1 MLRYMVLG
9 TMRMMKV
16 KKIMTR
22 LETYCTLLEDIYGK
36 RIVEAFTTK
45 NENSLTLTMNNEAN
59 NQKAKKEY
67 DRKDGEGCKIC
78 QTDFEKIKENKF
90 NFFKRNLE
98 FPGWIGDLDFSGTTP
113 AKEIMIIGEAPT
125 TLKAQVDQINIVFGL
140 GLYPIESN
148 GKLNFDQL
156 KKTYFGEETRL
167 KKIINNQN
175 DKNQLWEY
183 LNRLFSEKLDV
194 LKPKIY
200 ITDLCKCDA
209 EKNEC
214 IWEAC
219 RDKYLIKEIELI
231 NPNLIIFQGGDSYA
245 SVKRYLKSKL
255 IKYTF
260 IKKYRKIYPKLGFGK
275 FPFNGKDI
283 YFFKINHQAYW
294 LGRYASISD
303 RTDYINQYK
312 KFIKE
317 KILVE
322 VLNII

>member
-1 MLRYMVLG
+1 MLRFMILK
-9 TMRMMKV
+9 TKRMMEV
-16 KKIMTR
+16 KKSMNRIDK
-22 LETYCTLLEDIYGK
+22 YYNLLEDIYGA
-36 RIVEAFTTK
+36 RIVKAFTTK
-45 NENSLTLTMNNEAN
+45 NENNHTLTMNNVAT
-59 NQKAKKEY
+59 NQEEKKNY
-67 DRKDGEGCKIC
+67 DRKVEEGCKIC
-78 QTDFEKIKENKF
+78 EADFKKIKEKKF

-98 FPGWIGDLDFSGTTP
+98 FPGWIRNLDFSGTTP

-125 TLKAQVDQINIVFGL
+125 TLKSQVDQINIAFGL
-140 GLYPIESN
+140 GLYPIDSK
-148 GKLNFDQL
+148 GKLSFDQL
-156 KKTYFGEETRL
+156 KKTYLGEETRL
-167 KKIINNQN
+167 NRIINNQS

-183 LNRLFSEKLDV
+183 LNGLFSEKLDV

-209 EKNEC
+209 EKNER

-231 NPNLIIFQGGDSYA
+231 NPNLIIFQGGDSYT
-245 SVKRYLKSKL
+245 SVKKYLKSNL

-260 IKKYRKIYPKLGFGK
+260 IKKYRIIYPILGFGK

-294 LGRYASISD
+294 LGQYASISD